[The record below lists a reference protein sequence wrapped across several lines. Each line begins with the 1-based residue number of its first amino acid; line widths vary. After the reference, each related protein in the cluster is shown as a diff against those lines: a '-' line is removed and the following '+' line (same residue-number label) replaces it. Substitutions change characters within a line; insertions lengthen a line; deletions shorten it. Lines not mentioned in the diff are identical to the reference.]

1 MLINTVSSW
10 YVMIG
15 KEEIDQLKRE
25 ISVEYF
31 ENFDPDI
38 QLKVINRLKDAI
50 MMLGAVED
58 DFPPKHMDS
67 LIDFLYQRLDELQI
81 IYNMKTNR
89 KLDEFFK

>member
-1 MLINTVSSW
+1 
-10 YVMIG
+10 MIG

-38 QLKVINRLKDAI
+38 QLKIINKLKGSI
-50 MMLGAVED
+50 TLLRAVED

-67 LIDFLYQRLDELQI
+67 LVGFLYQRLDELQI

-89 KLDEFFK
+89 KLDDFFK